1 MAIDIPG
8 AISSACFKGLFVHR
22 FAFKARPAL
31 CAAPGM
37 YGHVCCIRE
46 KTREK
51 YYAVRDR
58 ALETA
63 LQKTILAVLGLI
75 PYAIL

>member
-31 CAAPGM
+31 RCAWDVRACM
-37 YGHVCCIRE
+37 LYQR